1 MIIKHI
7 IDSGFW
13 LVLPMNINLE
23 LIEPRKILLS
33 YVNIFFCFCLY
44 ECISISLKSMN
55 HNKELIIIFFF
66 TCRHLLGEGLSSLNI
81 KEMKQLE
88 SRIEQGLTRIKS
100 KSIK

>member
-33 YVNIFFCFCLY
+33 YVNIFFVFVY
-44 ECISISLKSMN
+44 MN
-55 HNKELIIIFFF
+55 AFPLA
-66 TCRHLLGEGLSSLNI
+66 LN
-81 KEMKQLE
+81 Q
-88 SRIEQGLTRIKS
+88 
-100 KSIK
+100 